1 MIKYEKYD
9 INELDKNRI
18 MCQIQKTG
26 NTIFTIKNVNIM
38 VENLKLP
45 ISQLNYLRREAI
57 EKFEIAL
64 ENSIKREYPK
74 PINLFFQPLDK
85 TVYAKPKINVFVQKF
100 DENVDYAKLDYYEIY
115 VPIKDLAK
123 AAKLRDCIAVLPNVV
138 DESYET
144 WIAQN
149 KALFDSVKAVQIGHI
164 SQIELLKKLNIAKK
178 VVADYTLNI
187 TNYASEN
194 VIKNLGIERFTISPE
209 LGQKAINQFT
219 TNIEK
224 ELVVYGRTCL
234 MTSKYCP
241 IGKNENCK
249 MACKQGNYVL
259 RDRKNFE
266 FPVVCDWINCHSR
279 IYNSKI
285 LSIEKQGFEV
295 DFVRMDVLDET
306 EEQII
311 NIFNQI
317 KNGKRMEGQNYTNG
331 YQ

>member
-74 PINLFFQPLDK
+74 PIKLFFQPLDK

-100 DENVDYAKLDYYEIY
+100 DAKLDYYEIY

-178 VVADYTLNI
+178 VVADYTLNMLSKTWESSDLPFHQNWGKKQSI
-187 TNYASEN
+187 
-194 VIKNLGIERFTISPE
+194 NL
-209 LGQKAINQFT
+209 Q
-219 TNIEK
+219 
-224 ELVVYGRTCL
+224 
-234 MTSKYCP
+234 
-241 IGKNENCK
+241 
-249 MACKQGNYVL
+249 
-259 RDRKNFE
+259 
-266 FPVVCDWINCHSR
+266 R
-279 IYNSKI
+279 I
-285 LSIEKQGFEV
+285 
-295 DFVRMDVLDET
+295 
-306 EEQII
+306 
-311 NIFNQI
+311 
-317 KNGKRMEGQNYTNG
+317 
-331 YQ
+331 